1 MFTATPYA
9 GPRRPS
15 NAHPTVMSRRREWF
29 HDFFDASYVAQLRE
43 EKPPAQTRRE
53 VDFVLKAL
61 ALPPGARILDVPC
74 GYGRHA
80 SVLARRGC
88 RVVAVDLSRAMI
100 AEARRRFAEG
110 PRLAFVR
117 RDMRRLAYRAEFD
130 AVVNLYTSFGYFTAA
145 ENRAVLRRFARAL
158 RPGGRLLID
167 HRDPAYDATLPS
179 RPWYRAGRTRFL
191 LEDRRFDRRT
201 GVTESTQL
209 VLMPGRR
216 WVRQRHFRIQ
226 ELTLGQWRRALR
238 GAGLSLERAYG
249 GYDGR
254 RYHRGMTGRLIVVA
268 RRPLRRREPRTA
280 LDRSRSAS

>member
-1 MFTATPYA
+1 
-9 GPRRPS
+9 
-15 NAHPTVMSRRREWF
+15 MSRRREWF
-29 HDFFDASYVAQLRE
+29 QGFFDASYVAQLRE

-61 ALPPGARILDVPC
+61 ALEPGARILDVPC

-80 SVLARRGC
+80 ASLARRGF
-88 RVVAVDLSRAMI
+88 RVTAVDLSRAMI
-100 AEARRRFAEG
+100 AEARRRFTEG

-145 ENRAVLRRFARAL
+145 ENRAALRRLARAL

-167 HRDPAYDATLPS
+167 HRDPAYDALLPR

-201 GVTESTQL
+201 GMTESTQL
-209 VLMPGRR
+209 VLTPGRR
-216 WVRQRHFRIQ
+216 WVRQRHFRFQ
-226 ELTLGQWRRALR
+226 ELTLRQWRSALR
-238 GAGLSLERAYG
+238 RAGLSFERAYG

-254 RYHRGMTGRLIVVA
+254 RYRRGATGRLIVVA
-268 RRPLRRREPRTA
+268 RRPLRRRESRA
-280 LDRSRSAS
+280 SLDRRRSAS